1 MIIYVDASVIQ
12 TGNGTKENPFKT
24 IQEAAAKALPGDE
37 VIVAPGLYR
46 EAVNPIH
53 AGTADKR
60 ITYRSAIK
68 GQAHITGSEAVKD
81 WENVEGTVWKA
92 VIPNGIFGDYNPFTT
107 LVSGDWFIATF
118 IAHTGDVYLNE
129 KSMYEVTTLDKVKNP
144 QKSTISWDPDFSVYT
159 WYAEQDEAN
168 NQTIIYANFHEKDPN
183 KENVEISVRRNCFYP
198 ESEGIGYIT
207 LSGFRISQA
216 ATQWLPLPLIRRE
229 WSVLT
234 GPKDG
239 SSKTVK
245 SMNPN
250 AAVFLL
256 VNICSLKMITNG

>member
-81 WENVEGTVWKA
+81 WESVEGTVWKA

-144 QKSTISWDPDFSVYT
+144 QKVLSHGILISLYIHGMQNRMKPIIRQLFMQTFMKKIPIKKMLRSV
-159 WYAEQDEAN
+159 
-168 NQTIIYANFHEKDPN
+168 
-183 KENVEISVRRNCFYP
+183 
-198 ESEGIGYIT
+198 
-207 LSGFRISQA
+207 
-216 ATQWLPLPLIRRE
+216 
-229 WSVLT
+229 
-234 GPKDG
+234 
-239 SSKTVK
+239 
-245 SMNPN
+245 
-250 AAVFLL
+250 
-256 VNICSLKMITNG
+256 

>member
-129 KSMYEVTTLDKVKNP
+129 NP
-144 QKSTISWDPDFSVYT
+144 CMK
-159 WYAEQDEAN
+159 
-168 NQTIIYANFHEKDPN
+168 
-183 KENVEISVRRNCFYP
+183 
-198 ESEGIGYIT
+198 
-207 LSGFRISQA
+207 
-216 ATQWLPLPLIRRE
+216 
-229 WSVLT
+229 
-234 GPKDG
+234 
-239 SSKTVK
+239 
-245 SMNPN
+245 
-250 AAVFLL
+250 
-256 VNICSLKMITNG
+256 

>member
-168 NQTIIYANFHEKDPN
+168 NQTIIYANFHEL
-183 KENVEISVRRNCFYP
+183 
-198 ESEGIGYIT
+198 
-207 LSGFRISQA
+207 LSG
-216 ATQWLPLPLIRRE
+216 LPLPLIRRE

>member
-60 ITYRSAIK
+60 ITYRSATK

-81 WENVEGTVWKA
+81 WKNVEGTVWKA

-129 KSMYEVTTLDKVKNP
+129 KSMYEVTALDRVKNP
-144 QKSTISWDPDFSVYT
+144 Q
-159 WYAEQDEAN
+159 
-168 NQTIIYANFHEKDPN
+168 
-183 KENVEISVRRNCFYP
+183 
-198 ESEGIGYIT
+198 
-207 LSGFRISQA
+207 
-216 ATQWLPLPLIRRE
+216 
-229 WSVLT
+229 
-234 GPKDG
+234 
-239 SSKTVK
+239 
-245 SMNPN
+245 
-250 AAVFLL
+250 
-256 VNICSLKMITNG
+256 

>member
-129 KSMYEVTTLDKVKNP
+129 KSMYENMFNMDSLLD
-144 QKSTISWDPDFSVYT
+144 FL
-159 WYAEQDEAN
+159 AN
-168 NQTIIYANFHEKDPN
+168 NSNFNELLNINH
-183 KENVEISVRRNCFYP
+183 NVVGNFD
-198 ESEGIGYIT
+198 IT
-207 LSGFRISQA
+207 YL
-216 ATQWLPLPLIRRE
+216 RE
-229 WSVLT
+229 
-234 GPKDG
+234 
-239 SSKTVK
+239 
-245 SMNPN
+245 
-250 AAVFLL
+250 
-256 VNICSLKMITNG
+256 

>member
-107 LVSGDWFIATF
+107 LVRWTA
-118 IAHTGDVYLNE
+118 L
-129 KSMYEVTTLDKVKNP
+129 
-144 QKSTISWDPDFSVYT
+144 
-159 WYAEQDEAN
+159 
-168 NQTIIYANFHEKDPN
+168 
-183 KENVEISVRRNCFYP
+183 
-198 ESEGIGYIT
+198 
-207 LSGFRISQA
+207 
-216 ATQWLPLPLIRRE
+216 
-229 WSVLT
+229 WS
-234 GPKDG
+234 
-239 SSKTVK
+239 
-245 SMNPN
+245 
-250 AAVFLL
+250 
-256 VNICSLKMITNG
+256 I

>member
-183 KENVEISVRRNCFYP
+183 KENVEINVRRN
-198 ESEGIGYIT
+198 
-207 LSGFRISQA
+207 
-216 ATQWLPLPLIRRE
+216 
-229 WSVLT
+229 
-234 GPKDG
+234 
-239 SSKTVK
+239 
-245 SMNPN
+245 
-250 AAVFLL
+250 
-256 VNICSLKMITNG
+256 

>member
-81 WENVEGTVWKA
+81 WENVEKEMSK
-92 VIPNGIFGDYNPFTT
+92 
-107 LVSGDWFIATF
+107 VSKIDITQLQA
-118 IAHTGDVYLNE
+118 
-129 KSMYEVTTLDKVKNP
+129 
-144 QKSTISWDPDFSVYT
+144 WDFFFSG
-159 WYAEQDEAN
+159 W
-168 NQTIIYANFHEKDPN
+168 P
-183 KENVEISVRRNCFYP
+183 
-198 ESEGIGYIT
+198 
-207 LSGFRISQA
+207 
-216 ATQWLPLPLIRRE
+216 
-229 WSVLT
+229 
-234 GPKDG
+234 
-239 SSKTVK
+239 
-245 SMNPN
+245 
-250 AAVFLL
+250 
-256 VNICSLKMITNG
+256 

>member
-183 KENVEISVRRNCFYP
+183 KENVEISVRRNCSAPSVFVP
-198 ESEGIGYIT
+198 SVIT
-207 LSGFRISQA
+207 A
-216 ATQWLPLPLIRRE
+216 PPLPHADAVSAKQTASMARYIFFFIIINTPFYIPG
-229 WSVLT
+229 T
-234 GPKDG
+234 GVGLEESHTSDT
-239 SSKTVK
+239 SKR
-245 SMNPN
+245 
-250 AAVFLL
+250 
-256 VNICSLKMITNG
+256 SLSISGL

>member
-81 WENVEGTVWKA
+81 WENVEGTVRD
-92 VIPNGIFGDYNPFTT
+92 I
-107 LVSGDWFIATF
+107 
-118 IAHTGDVYLNE
+118 
-129 KSMYEVTTLDKVKNP
+129 
-144 QKSTISWDPDFSVYT
+144 
-159 WYAEQDEAN
+159 
-168 NQTIIYANFHEKDPN
+168 
-183 KENVEISVRRNCFYP
+183 
-198 ESEGIGYIT
+198 
-207 LSGFRISQA
+207 LSRSPAPCGASPA
-216 ATQWLPLPLIRRE
+216 
-229 WSVLT
+229 
-234 GPKDG
+234 G
-239 SSKTVK
+239 
-245 SMNPN
+245 
-250 AAVFLL
+250 VFLFGRSFCFQGA
-256 VNICSLKMITNG
+256 VHR

>member
-118 IAHTGDVYLNE
+118 IAHTGDVYLYIHGMQNRM
-129 KSMYEVTTLDKVKNP
+129 KPIIRQLFMQTSMKKIPIKKMLR
-144 QKSTISWDPDFSVYT
+144 SV
-159 WYAEQDEAN
+159 
-168 NQTIIYANFHEKDPN
+168 
-183 KENVEISVRRNCFYP
+183 
-198 ESEGIGYIT
+198 
-207 LSGFRISQA
+207 
-216 ATQWLPLPLIRRE
+216 
-229 WSVLT
+229 
-234 GPKDG
+234 
-239 SSKTVK
+239 
-245 SMNPN
+245 
-250 AAVFLL
+250 
-256 VNICSLKMITNG
+256 